1 MGQHRKD
8 STVDYLHFLLIGLVN
23 GSIFAL
29 ISMGIALLFG
39 TVRIINVAHG
49 ELFIIGAY
57 IAIAMSV
64 ITRDGEFFQAHVFL
78 GAILSL
84 IISIGVAF
92 TLGVGLDRFLFKRIR
107 EKRAHIE
114 ETILVLTL
122 GLSMLIQNIM
132 LLLFGAEPRQSTSFT
147 QGTFDIFGMRVSKAR
162 IIVAIIAVILIVCL
176 IMFLVRT
183 KLGMTIR
190 AVGQNADVAR
200 SLGVP
205 ADRIYALTMGT
216 SAALAASAG
225 SLVATIFWVVP
236 TSGSPLALKGFIIV
250 ILGGLG
256 SIPGALIGSFIIG
269 LTEAFSVVIL
279 PSQYKELVGILVML
293 GVLFLRPF
301 GLFGE
306 EEQI

>member
-1 MGQHRKD
+1 
-8 STVDYLHFLLIGLVN
+8 
-23 GSIFAL
+23 
-29 ISMGIALLFG
+29 MGIALLFG

-57 IAIAMSV
+57 IAIAISA
-64 ITRDGEFFQAHVFL
+64 ITRNSEFFQAHVFL

-84 IISIGVAF
+84 VISIGVAF
-92 TLGVGLDRFLFKRIR
+92 TLGVGLDRFLFARIR
-107 EKRAHIE
+107 KKRAHID

-122 GLSMLIQNIM
+122 GLSMLIQNVM
-132 LLLFGAEPRQSTSFT
+132 LLVFGAEPRQSTGFT
-147 QGTFDIFGMRVSKAR
+147 QGAIDIFGIRISKAR
-162 IIVAIIAVILIVCL
+162 IVVALVAVMLIVCL
-176 IMFLVRT
+176 ILFLVRT

-216 SAALAASAG
+216 SSALAASAG

-256 SIPGALIGSFIIG
+256 SIPGALIGSYIIG

-306 EEQI
+306 EDSI

>member
-1 MGQHRKD
+1 M
-8 STVDYLHFLLIGLVN
+8 LIARREISFAPARILGLQPCR
-23 GSIFAL
+23 G
-29 ISMGIALLFG
+29 
-39 TVRIINVAHG
+39 
-49 ELFIIGAY
+49 Y
-57 IAIAMSV
+57 
-64 ITRDGEFFQAHVFL
+64 
-78 GAILSL
+78 
-84 IISIGVAF
+84 
-92 TLGVGLDRFLFKRIR
+92 
-107 EKRAHIE
+107 RANWFSPPYSY
-114 ETILVLTL
+114 TFL
-122 GLSMLIQNIM
+122 GLSIRKGTGKDGRQMAPYKL
-132 LLLFGAEPRQSTSFT
+132 PRT
-147 QGTFDIFGMRVSKAR
+147 
-162 IIVAIIAVILIVCL
+162 IIPPKSNANEIILVANGDLRPLANQEGWAAQDTIEKCIGRA
-176 IMFLVRT
+176 FA

-216 SAALAASAG
+216 SSALAASAG

-256 SIPGALIGSFIIG
+256 SIPGALIGSYIIG

-306 EEQI
+306 EDSI